1 MREMESSPSAR
12 NEFES
17 LVKSMSDA
25 TPSATAGGEGGAT
38 FTDAISR
45 TMERIQESETAAERA
60 RDEAASQGETD
71 AFLADLL
78 KQLDSVGGEGANE
91 AGMAKMLEGMME
103 QLMNKEML
111 YEPMKELQEKVWP
124 PWRSV
129 LMASIHRGWNRT
141 RRKSQRQS
149 TKRTRRSTPTSKR
162 FWANS
167 MIQSTMMRI
176 QRQRPS

>member
-25 TPSATAGGEGGAT
+25 TPVASTAN

-45 TMERIQESETAAERA
+45 TMERIQESETAADRA

-78 KQLDSVGGEGANE
+78 KQLDSVGGEGAGSE

-103 QLMNKEML
+103 QLMSKEIL
-111 YEPMKELQEKVWP
+111 YEPMKELQEKVCP
-124 PWRSV
+124 V
-129 LMASIHRGWNRT
+129 LDVC
-141 RRKSQRQS
+141 
-149 TKRTRRSTPTSKR
+149 
-162 FWANS
+162 
-167 MIQSTMMRI
+167 
-176 QRQRPS
+176 